1 MSKANNFQEKANA
14 YDRVGVAKADTVKD
28 LSALKSFRQRYP
40 FAENLASIEW
50 LVQDKLFKVNPDEV
64 GDFFGFLD
72 GFFKPFGASMASS
85 SNVYRNARLQIKEFR
100 NLLRIA
106 VDDRKTLA
114 QKVDAPWERIGGIST
129 DKELAKKIIFC
140 FNYDRGTV
148 LPIINNQHIR
158 HFVNRVV
165 DSPSGQTKYYSLGQ
179 EYEHYTVEL
188 LKAKNSLPLTKGW
201 DVVYFTRFLYQTYSP
216 PDSEPTTTEHSATKK
231 DTTVTEEQLDMQ
243 GFMKLLGELQKEGK
257 ITGDQFRE
265 NRQLWMQAK
274 PNDRELMA
282 IRLKQLL
289 KTETPVN
296 RPKNQPLPRL
306 KM

>member
-1 MSKANNFQEKANA
+1 MSKANNLQEKANA
-14 YDRVGVAKADTVKD
+14 YDRVGVAKAETVKD
-28 LSALKSFRQRYP
+28 LSALKSFRQRYA
-40 FAENLASIEW
+40 FVENLASIEW
-50 LVQDKLFKVNPDEV
+50 LNQDKLFKVNPDEV
-64 GDFFGFLD
+64 GDFFVFLD

-114 QKVDAPWERIGGIST
+114 QKVDATWERIGGIST

-148 LPIINNQHIR
+148 LPIINNQHLR

-179 EYEHYTVEL
+179 EYEHYTMEL

-201 DVVYFTRFLYQTYSP
+201 DVVYFARFLYQTYSP
-216 PDSEPTTTEHSATKK
+216 PDSEPTATERSTTKK